1 MLVAC
6 ISKEHPHFSIATPHY
21 SPIGAPLINSRILTN
36 GIPLLAALAAFFMV
50 GREITTYH
58 LTWASA
64 GEILQDFHGQ
74 PLLLALLA
82 TILGYGVLATYD
94 LLAAHHLKYKIDWH
108 KTLLVSF
115 ISFAVSNNTGH
126 AMVTGGSIRYRFY
139 SGWGLGAV
147 EIGKII
153 VFSSVTYLLG
163 AATLLC
169 IAYFFIPEPELHNP
183 QLLGG
188 HFSWLIWAVM
198 LLLGIYWL
206 LIATG
211 RHSIQWWKLNLVIPP
226 ARITALQSVAGI
238 CDLLLAGIV
247 LYCLLYPSTHM
258 HFMWFFTLYIV
269 AQLTGLFSQV
279 PGGIGIFEG
288 AFLYLVGDSYD
299 HQIILMA
306 LLTYRLIYFL
316 LPLLIAFIVFVIY
329 QRVELRDSWNK
340 IPGVMHIQYTIKTI
354 SLFLHKRLP
363 LLLSVSLV
371 IAGALLLVS
380 GSTPGLPDR
389 LEQLTAIIDLPLIE
403 LSHLLSSVIGIF
415 LLILARAILLR
426 INTAYPLTL
435 LLLGAGILFSLT
447 KGLDYEEAIFLSLLF
462 ILFVPCKSYFY
473 RKSNIDMQWLTP
485 KWVGLIIAIVSISI
499 LIGFIAYREV
509 DYAHELW
516 WQFELDSNVS
526 RFLRTTLLVSI
537 IVCLALF
544 HYLLGRGRYKP
555 HLPEQEELIE
565 AEQVITATKN
575 TEHYIALSG
584 DKYFFWSDSRDS
596 FIAYIISKNYW
607 IALNDPCGNA
617 ESFNQLVRKFRAHA
631 DLHGAKP
638 VFYRVNTNHL
648 PLYVDLGLNLVKL
661 GEEAHVDLSNFAL
674 KGNAWTSFRSTINK
688 ITKEGFSFSIVKAA
702 DVSSYLPAI
711 KQISDQWLEHKKSRE
726 KGFSLGFFSEHY
738 LAFFDIAIV
747 TKGDEI
753 VAFANILHTDHNN
766 EISIDLMRYGNN
778 APKGAMDF
786 LLINIMLW
794 AKESNYRWF
803 NLGMAPLAG
812 MDDDPLA
819 PFWQRLGSSLF
830 QLGNEF
836 YDFKG
841 LHHYKEKFHPQW
853 NPVYLA
859 LPRGQTLPRVLFTIT
874 NAISGGIR
882 GNFTK

>member
-1 MLVAC
+1 
-6 ISKEHPHFSIATPHY
+6 
-21 SPIGAPLINSRILTN
+21 LINSRVLIN
-36 GIPLLAALAAFFMV
+36 GISLIAALAAFFMV
-50 GREITTYH
+50 GREITIYN

-64 GEILQDFHGQ
+64 GEILKNFHGQ

-82 TILGYGVLATYD
+82 TILSYSLLATYD
-94 LLAAHHLKYKIDWH
+94 LLALHHLQYKIAWH

-115 ISFAVSNNTGH
+115 ISFAISNNTGH

-139 SGWGLGAV
+139 SSWGLGGV

-153 VFSSVTYLLG
+153 IFSSVTYLLG

-169 IAYFFIPEPELHNP
+169 FAYFFIPTQELMNP

-198 LLLGIYWL
+198 LLLGVYWL

-211 RHSIQWWKLNLVIPP
+211 RHNIRWWKINVVIPP
-226 ARITALQSVAGI
+226 ARITALQSGAGV

-247 LYCLLYPSTHM
+247 FYCLLYPFTHM
-258 HFMWFFTLYIV
+258 HFMWFFTLYII

-288 AFLYLVGDSYD
+288 IFLYLVGDNYD

-306 LLTYRLIYFL
+306 LLTYRLMYFL
-316 LPLLIAFIVFVIY
+316 LPLLIAVIVFVVY
-329 QRVELRDSWNK
+329 QRIELRAGWNK
-340 IPGVMHIQYTIKTI
+340 IPDVTPIQHMVKTVA
-354 SLFLHKRLP
+354 LFLHKRLP
-363 LLLSVSLV
+363 LLLSFSLV
-371 IAGALLLVS
+371 IAGTLLLVS
-380 GSTPGLPDR
+380 GNTPGLPDR
-389 LEQLTAIIDLPLIE
+389 LEKLIAIIDLPLIE
-403 LSHLLSSVIGIF
+403 LSHLMGSVIGIF

-426 INTAYPLTL
+426 INTAYPITL
-435 LLLGAGILFSLT
+435 VLLGAGILFSLT
-447 KGLDYEEAIFLSLLF
+447 KGLDYEEALFLSVLF
-462 ILFVPCKSYFY
+462 ILFIPCKSYFY
-473 RKSNIDMQWLTP
+473 RKSNLDMQWLTP

-516 WQFELDSNVS
+516 WQFALDANVS
-526 RFLRTTLLVSI
+526 RFLRAALLVSI
-537 IVCLALF
+537 IMCAALF
-544 HYLLGRGRYKP
+544 LYLLDRGRYKP
-555 HLPEQEELIE
+555 QLPEQEELVD
-565 AEQVITATKN
+565 AEKVINLTKN
-575 TEHYIALSG
+575 TEHYISLSG
-584 DKYFFWSDSRDS
+584 DKYFFWSENNDS
-596 FIAYIISKNYW
+596 FIAYITSKNYW
-607 IALNDPCGNA
+607 IALNDPCGNPN
-617 ESFNQLVRKFRAHA
+617 SFSQLVRKFRTQA

-661 GEEAHVDLSNFAL
+661 GEEAHVDLRNFSL
-674 KGNAWTSFRSTINK
+674 KGNAWTSFRNTINK
-688 ITKEGFSFSIVKAA
+688 ITKEGYSFKIVKAA
-702 DVSSYLPAI
+702 DISSYLPSL
-711 KQISDQWLEHKKSRE
+711 KQISNQWLEHKKSRE
-726 KGFSLGFFSEHY
+726 KGFSLGFFSERY

-753 VAFANILHTDHNN
+753 VAFANILHTNHNN

-786 LLINIMLW
+786 LLVNIMLW
-794 AKESNYRWF
+794 AKEDNYHWF

-819 PFWQRLGSSLF
+819 PFWHRLGSSIF
-830 QLGNEF
+830 RLGNEF

-841 LHHYKEKFHPQW
+841 LHHYKEKFQPQW

-859 LPRGQTLPRVLFTIT
+859 LPRGQTLPSVLFTIT
-874 NAISGGIR
+874 NAISGGMR

>member
-1 MLVAC
+1 ML
-6 ISKEHPHFSIATPHY
+6 K
-21 SPIGAPLINSRILTN
+21 SRILVN
-36 GIPLLAALAAFFMV
+36 GISLIAALAAFFMV
-50 GREITTYH
+50 GKEIITYN
-58 LTWASA
+58 LSWASA
-64 GEILQDFHGQ
+64 GEILHDFHGQ

-82 TILGYGVLATYD
+82 AALGYSLLATYD
-94 LLAAHHLKYKIDWH
+94 LLALHHLKYKIAWY

-115 ISFAVSNNTGH
+115 ISFSVSNNTGH

-153 VFSSVTYLLG
+153 LFSSVTYLLG
-163 AATLLC
+163 ASTILC
-169 IAYFFIPEPELHNP
+169 IAYFFIPAQELHNP

-188 HFSWLIWAVM
+188 HFSWLIWGIMA
-198 LLLGIYWL
+198 LLGTYWL
-206 LIATG
+206 LIMSG
-211 RHSIQWWKLNLVIPP
+211 RHSISWWKINLVIPP
-226 ARITALQSVAGI
+226 ARITALQSIIGV
-238 CDLLLAGIV
+238 CDLLLAGVV
-247 LYCLLYPSTHM
+247 LYCLIYPSTNM

-288 AFLYLVGDSYD
+288 TFLYLVGDNYD

-306 LLTYRLIYFL
+306 LLTYRLVYFL
-316 LPLLIAFIVFVIY
+316 LPLLTAVIVFVVY
-329 QRVELRDSWNK
+329 QRIELRDSWNK
-340 IPGVMHIQYTIKTI
+340 IPGISYIQQTIKTI

-363 LLLSVSLV
+363 VLLSGLLVMAGSLLL
-371 IAGALLLVS
+371 IS
-380 GSTPGLPDR
+380 GSTPGVPNR
-389 LEQLTAIIDLPLIE
+389 LEELTAFINLPLIE
-403 LSHLLSSVIGIF
+403 LSHLLGSIIGIF

-447 KGLDYEEAIFLSLLF
+447 KGLDYEEATFLGILLLLF
-462 ILFVPCKSYFY
+462 IPCKSYFY
-473 RKSNIDMQWLTP
+473 RKSNIDTQLFTP
-485 KWVGLIIAIVSISI
+485 KWVGLIIAIVSFSI

-516 WQFELDSNVS
+516 WQFELDANAS
-526 RFLRTTLLVSI
+526 RFLRATLFVGV
-537 IVCLALF
+537 IVCVALF
-544 HYLLGRGRYKP
+544 HYLLSRGRYQP
-555 HLPEQEELIE
+555 QLPSQDELAE
-565 AEQVITATKN
+565 AAQVINTTKN
-575 TEHYIALSG
+575 TEHYITLSG
-584 DKYFFWSDSRDS
+584 DKYLFWSDNRDS
-596 FIAYIISKNYW
+596 FIAYITSRKYW
-607 IALNDPCGNA
+607 IALDDPCGNPA
-617 ESFNQLVRKFRAHA
+617 SFNSLVRTFRAHA

-661 GEEAHVDLSNFAL
+661 GEEAHVDLTHFAL
-674 KGNAWTSFRSTINK
+674 RGNAWTSFRNTINK
-688 ITKEGFSFSIVKAA
+688 ITKEGFSFSIVQAA
-702 DVSSYLPAI
+702 NVGVHMPAI
-711 KQISDQWLEHKKSRE
+711 KQVSDQWLDHKKSRE
-726 KGFSLGFFSEHY
+726 KGFSLGFFNEHY
-738 LAFFDIAIV
+738 LGFFDIAIV

-753 VAFANILHTDHNN
+753 VAFANLLHTNHKN

-786 LLINIMLW
+786 LLVNIMLW
-794 AKESNYRWF
+794 AKENEYRWF

-819 PFWQRLGSSLF
+819 PLWQRIGSSLF

-859 LPRGQTLPRVLFTIT
+859 LPRGQALPRILFTIT